1 MNPDEASPLERALL
15 AAFGAGLVFGAG
27 LALSAMTHPEKVLGF
42 LDLSGHWDPSLLLV
56 LGGATGIAGIAFP
69 LILRRKTP
77 LLMADFDL
85 PSATR
90 IDRRLIFGAL
100 LFGLGWGISGYCPGP
115 AVALL
120 AALPGSGRE
129 ALLFLPALLIGSWI
143 GRWSTRASKARS
155 AVQRIDANLLDRGD
169 L

>member
-1 MNPDEASPLERALL
+1 MNADEASPLERALL

-56 LGGATGIAGIAFP
+56 LGSATGIAGIAFP
-69 LILRRKTP
+69 LILRRKAP
-77 LLMADFDL
+77 LLMPGFEV

-90 IDRRLIFGAL
+90 IDPRLAFGAL

-115 AVALL
+115 AIALL

-143 GRWSTRASKARS
+143 GRWSALASKTQS
-155 AVQRIDANLLDRGD
+155 AV
-169 L
+169 